1 MDQMNLDSEVRIQG
15 NYTRADCTLLAFRFV
30 GGKIVGHG
38 RRSDKE
44 GQYESGL
51 PMKITGVEGIILRLP
66 VRQAVADGTQDDLLI
81 RIETDEGITGYGEV
95 DTSPE
100 VGRAV
105 INAAMSHGTCY
116 GLREILM
123 GMDPFDIE
131 QIWEQMYRKT
141 NYYGRLG
148 VVLHAMSGVDMAL
161 WDILG
166 KAVGKPVHKLLGGS
180 FCDEVRAYASMLM
193 PETAQEV
200 RDLVR
205 RYAKQGFTAM
215 KLGYGPLGKDVRRDV
230 ELAAAAKEAAGPNV
244 EVMIDIGHG
253 YTLKMAMQ
261 AAKEFESLGIYWME
275 EPFPPEAIEDYQRL
289 CDSTSLRIAAGEQ
302 DVGRWTFRRLIWEAH
317 LDVIQPDISRVGG
330 LTEAKRIAY
339 MAHEANRVCVPHA
352 FRTGVLVAACL
363 HLIAAIPNSAFLEF
377 SVTDSALRRELLMEP
392 LKVVTGYVAV
402 PAKPGL
408 GIELNA
414 ETIERYRVH

>member
-1 MDQMNLDSEVRIQG
+1 MRI
-15 NYTRADCTLLAFRFV
+15 T
-30 GGKIVGHG
+30 H
-38 RRSDKE
+38 
-44 GQYESGL
+44 
-51 PMKITGVEGIILRLP
+51 VEGIILRLP

-81 RIETDEGITGYGEV
+81 RIETDEGIVGYGEV
-95 DTSPE
+95 DSSPE
-100 VGRAV
+100 VGK
-105 INAAMSHGTCY
+105 AAIDAEMSHGTCY
-116 GLREILM
+116 GLREVLI

-131 QIWEQMYRKT
+131 QIWEVMYRKT

-148 VVLHAMSGVDMAL
+148 VVMHAMSGVDMAL

-166 KAVGKPVHKLLGGS
+166 KAAGKPIHKLLGGS
-180 FCDEVRAYASMLM
+180 FREDVPAYASMLM
-193 PETAQEV
+193 PETTQEV
-200 RDLVR
+200 RELVH
-205 RYAKQGFTAM
+205 RYAEQGFTAM
-215 KLGYGPLGKDVRRDV
+215 KFGYGPLGKDVRRDV
-230 ELAAAAKEAAGPNV
+230 ALAAAAKEAAGLDV

-261 AAKEFESLGIYWME
+261 AAKQFEALGIYWME

-302 DVGRWTFRRLIWEAH
+302 DVGRWAFRRLIWDAH

-377 SVTDSALRRELLMEP
+377 SVTDSTLRRELLVEP
-392 LKVVTGYVAV
+392 FQVLRGRVAV
-402 PAKPGL
+402 PTKPGL
-408 GIELNA
+408 GVEINPEA
-414 ETIERYRVH
+414 VKKYAIHTGV

>member
-1 MDQMNLDSEVRIQG
+1 
-15 NYTRADCTLLAFRFV
+15 
-30 GGKIVGHG
+30 
-38 RRSDKE
+38 
-44 GQYESGL
+44 
-51 PMKITGVEGIILRLP
+51 MKITHVEGIILRLP

-81 RIETDEGITGYGEV
+81 RIETDEGIVGYGEV
-95 DTSPE
+95 DSSPE
-100 VGRAV
+100 VGK
-105 INAAMSHGTCY
+105 AAIDAEMSHGTCY
-116 GLREILM
+116 GLREILI

-131 QIWEQMYRKT
+131 QIWEVMYRKT

-148 VVLHAMSGVDMAL
+148 VLMHAMSGVDMAL

-166 KAVGKPVHKLLGGS
+166 KAAGKPIHKLLGGS
-180 FCDEVRAYASMLM
+180 FREDVPAYASMLM
-193 PETAQEV
+193 PETTQEV
-200 RDLVR
+200 RELVH
-205 RYAKQGFTAM
+205 RYAEQGFTAM
-215 KLGYGPLGKDVRRDV
+215 KFGYGPLGKDVRRDV
-230 ELAAAAKEAAGPNV
+230 ALAAAAKEAAGLDV

-261 AAKEFESLGIYWME
+261 AARQFETLGIYWME

-302 DVGRWTFRRLIWEAH
+302 DVGRWAFRRLIWDAH

-377 SVTDSALRRELLMEP
+377 SVTDSTLRRELLAEP
-392 LKVVTGYVAV
+392 FQVVRGRVAV
-402 PAKPGL
+402 PTKPGL
-408 GIELNA
+408 GVEINPEA
-414 ETIERYRVH
+414 VKKYAIHTGV

>member
-1 MDQMNLDSEVRIQG
+1 
-15 NYTRADCTLLAFRFV
+15 
-30 GGKIVGHG
+30 
-38 RRSDKE
+38 
-44 GQYESGL
+44 
-51 PMKITGVEGIILRLP
+51 MKITGVEGIILRLP

-105 INAAMSHGTCY
+105 IDAEMSHGTCY

-180 FCDEVRAYASMLM
+180 FCDKVRAYASTLM

-205 RYAKQGFTAM
+205 RYAEQGFTAM
-215 KLGYGPLGKDVRRDV
+215 KFGYGPLGKDVRRDV
-230 ELAAAAKEAAGPNV
+230 ELAAAAKEAAGLNV

-253 YTLKMAMQ
+253 YTVKMAMR
-261 AAKEFESLGIYWME
+261 AAKEFESLGVYWME
-275 EPFPPEAIEDYQRL
+275 EPFPPEAIGDYQRL

-302 DVGRWTFRRLIWEAH
+302 DVGRRTFRRLIWEAH

-377 SVTDSALRRELLMEP
+377 SVTDSALRRELLIEP
-392 LKVVTGYVAV
+392 FKVVRGHVAV
-402 PAKPGL
+402 PTKPGL
-408 GIELNA
+408 GIEINA
-414 ETIERYRVH
+414 ETVERYRVH

>member
-1 MDQMNLDSEVRIQG
+1 
-15 NYTRADCTLLAFRFV
+15 
-30 GGKIVGHG
+30 
-38 RRSDKE
+38 
-44 GQYESGL
+44 
-51 PMKITGVEGIILRLP
+51 MKITNVEGIILRLP

-81 RIETDEGITGYGEV
+81 RIETDEGIVGYGEV
-95 DTSPE
+95 DSSPE
-100 VGRAV
+100 VGKAV
-105 INAAMSHGTCY
+105 IDAEMSHGTCH
-116 GLREILM
+116 GLREILI

-131 QIWEQMYRKT
+131 QIWELMYRKT

-148 VVLHAMSGVDMAL
+148 VVIHTMSGVDMAL

-166 KAVGKPVHKLLGGS
+166 KASGKPVHKLLGGS
-180 FCDEVRAYASMLM
+180 FCADVPAYASMLM

-200 RDLVR
+200 RESVR
-205 RYAKQGFTAM
+205 RYAEQGFTAV

-230 ELAAAAKEAAGPNV
+230 ALAAAAKEAAGHDI

-253 YTLKMAMQ
+253 YTLKKAMQ
-261 AAKEFESLGIYWME
+261 AAKQFESLGIYWME

-302 DVGRWTFRRLIWEAH
+302 DAGRWAFRRLIWDAH

-330 LTEAKRIAY
+330 LSEAKRIAY

-363 HLIAAIPNSAFLEF
+363 HLIAAISNSAFLEF
-377 SVTDSALRRELLMEP
+377 SVTDSALRRELLVEP
-392 LKVVTGYVAV
+392 FRVVRGRVAV
-402 PAKPGL
+402 PTKPGL
-408 GIELNA
+408 GIEINP
-414 ETIERYRVH
+414 ETVAKYGIRPGA